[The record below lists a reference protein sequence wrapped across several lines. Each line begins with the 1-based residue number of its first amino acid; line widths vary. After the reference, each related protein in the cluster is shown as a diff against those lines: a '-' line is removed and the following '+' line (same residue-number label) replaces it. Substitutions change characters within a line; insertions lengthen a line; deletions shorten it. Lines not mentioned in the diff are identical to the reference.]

1 MTNGGRPSKRLGM
14 ANQHVPMPPGRLEA
28 KSRVRKINDWGK
40 PGRARGARN
49 RRAGL
54 ASGESDSGLFSY

>member
-1 MTNGGRPSKRLGM
+1 M